1 LVGACSLGGNI
12 HESTALGVLPNGFVA
27 SLRVHPRIASI
38 TTYSVSYPLE
48 APMADA
54 LHYIP
59 GRAALLV
66 EVASDDGKLGVGE
79 SAIYGGSASV
89 TEALNAGSRCADRR
103 SRRSLTTVGPKV

>member
-1 LVGACSLGGNI
+1 
-12 HESTALGVLPNGFVA
+12 
-27 SLRVHPRIASI
+27 VHPRIASI

-103 SRRSLTTVGPKV
+103 LRTHGVGPCQGARKDRPVSGPVADG

>member
-1 LVGACSLGGNI
+1 
-12 HESTALGVLPNGFVA
+12 
-27 SLRVHPRIASI
+27 
-38 TTYSVSYPLE
+38 
-48 APMADA
+48 MADA

-103 SRRSLTTVGPKV
+103 SRRSLTTVGAGGIRSTGPLVCVLAQRLGLRRNSNPAVARGSVPA